1 MALPSGRCWRATGS
15 GIVLS
20 VRLTPRSSCD
30 AVEGL
35 ERQGTAQFL
44 KARVRA
50 VADKGKANA
59 ALEKLIAGWI
69 GVPRSR
75 VKLERGGK
83 SRLKVVSIAGD
94 TAELEKRLNAVL
106 SGLQ

>member
-15 GIVLS
+15 GIVVS

-30 AVEGL
+30 AVDGL
-35 ERQGTAQFL
+35 ERHGTAQFL

-83 SRLKVVSIAGD
+83 SRLKVVSISGD
-94 TAELEKRLNAVL
+94 AADLEKKLNAAIA
-106 SGLQ
+106 GLQ